1 MIKNAQLVENMERD
15 FILRQKLSYKQSM
28 QIFESM
34 WNEAVRLGVL
44 PPRDPLE
51 GIEVDIKIAKVLN
64 SCSKKSSP
72 G

>member
-15 FILRQKLSYKQSM
+15 FISRQKLSYKQSM

-51 GIEVDIKIAKVLN
+51 GIEVDIKIANVLN